1 MRLHWSP
8 KSPFVRKVM
17 IVAHEHG
24 LLGRLECVRTVAET
38 TAPSETLMA
47 DNPLNKI
54 PTLVLDDG
62 VVLHDS
68 RVICEYFDSLGS
80 GARLF
85 PPSGMPRWEALR
97 RQALGDGLLDFLL
110 LWRQERLRPE
120 ELRSEAYLRAYGMKL
135 THTLDR
141 LEAEA
146 GAAVPASFN
155 IGDVAVG
162 CALAYLDFRFADI
175 QWRAARPRLVAW
187 RETFDARP
195 SAKATAIIDDSATAA
210 P

>member
-1 MRLHWSP
+1 MKLHWSP

-17 IVAHEHG
+17 IVAHEQG
-24 LLGRLECVRTVAET
+24 LLDRIECVRTVAET
-38 TAPSETLMA
+38 TEPSERLMA

-62 VVLHDS
+62 TVLHDS
-68 RVICEYFDSLGS
+68 RVICEYLDGLGS
-80 GARLF
+80 GAQLF
-85 PPSGMPRWEALR
+85 PPNGMPRWQALR

-110 LWRQERLRPE
+110 VWRQERLRPE
-120 ELRSEAYLRAYGMKL
+120 KLRSEPYLRAYGIKL
-135 THTLDR
+135 TRTLDR

-146 GAAVPASFN
+146 DAAVPTSFN

-175 QWRAARPRLVAW
+175 DWRATRPRLVAW
-187 RETFDARP
+187 RETFDARA